1 MGAEQMITRCLGG
14 AMLLCLAGCGGG
26 GGGNENG
33 GPTPGQIDG
42 QIDGQE
48 VSDPSL
54 LPTTGRASYDGYMR
68 AALPTGE
75 DGARVEY
82 LADLT
87 LAVNFGAGFDQIR
100 GQASG
105 FEARDGVP
113 LSGGLA
119 ITDGS
124 IFRGTD
130 SSAAYSF
137 DADLDG
143 TLSDGRASYTIDA
156 SMDGEFINQT
166 QTAVRGLVFG
176 DITGPGGQDI
186 FDGTFAGTRIPE

>member
-1 MGAEQMITRCLGG
+1 MMTARCFGG
-14 AMLLCLAGCGGG
+14 VMLLCLAGCGGG
-26 GGGNENG
+26 GGGDAM
-33 GPTPGQIDG
+33 TPAQIDG
-42 QIDGQE
+42 QIGGQD
-48 VSDPSL
+48 VSDPAL
-54 LPTTGRASYDGYMR
+54 LPTAGRASYDGYMR

-75 DGARVEY
+75 DGARVQY

-105 FEARDGVP
+105 FEAQDGVP
-113 LSGGLA
+113 LAGRLA
-119 ITDGS
+119 ITDGA
-124 IFRGTD
+124 IYRGTD

-143 TLSDGRASYTIDA
+143 TLSGGGESYTIDA
-156 SMDGEFINQT
+156 SLDGEFVGQT

-176 DITGPGGQDI
+176 DMTGPAGLDI
-186 FDGTFAGTRIPE
+186 FDGTFAATRVPQ